1 MSGRSFGDHLL
12 NARHHRRMV
21 GETTGELDEET
32 PFVREFVEEN
42 IVCKEIWPDYVYN
55 FNFYGKVSKTE

>member
-1 MSGRSFGDHLL
+1 
-12 NARHHRRMV
+12 MV